1 MSKQTSKA
9 SQPAPDYPLHTHGS
23 KVAARGRRQA
33 NKMTDA
39 QREEHFRRGMILIYG
54 GQITEETVARH

>member
-9 SQPAPDYPLHTHGS
+9 SPPAPDYPLPTHGS
-23 KVAARGRRQA
+23 KVAARGRRKA

-39 QREEHFRRGMILIYG
+39 QREEHFRRGMVLIYG
-54 GQITEETVARH
+54 GQVTEETVARH